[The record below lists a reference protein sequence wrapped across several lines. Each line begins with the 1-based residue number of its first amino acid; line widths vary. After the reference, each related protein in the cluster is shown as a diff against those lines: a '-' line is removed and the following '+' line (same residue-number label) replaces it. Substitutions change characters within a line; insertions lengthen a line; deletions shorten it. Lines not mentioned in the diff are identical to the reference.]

1 MKKTKYISLLL
12 AVVMLASVLLLAACG
27 KEKPDDT
34 TGDTTPAAPDTTAEP
49 VSDELTIFADGKSE
63 FSVVYASGSSKAQKY
78 AEQIARE
85 LSRFTSVTFTAV
97 SDAERPLAEYA
108 DSYEILVGMTD
119 RPESSE
125 KTADLRYK
133 DYTATVAGKKIII
146 GAREE
151 SMIKNAA
158 TYFIDMVIL
167 TQIVEN
173 PTNPKVVMSAENSH
187 TYIQNADYVV
197 KSFNINGTPI
207 TDYRI
212 VYPEAGPYSARR
224 TALVIR
230 YLISYRAGYLLPIV
244 GDSSVVTANEIIV
257 GKTAHGG
264 EDLSGAAAGSY
275 SVKLEGGNLYI
286 SADGMLGYETV
297 CDYFD
302 NEVIKGAEINID
314 ASVAKSGSGTAE
326 KDAELLSTRG
336 GNYRVMFYN
345 ILGNCDT
352 SKYPTRERNQL
363 AAEILISL
371 APDVFGLQE
380 CSPNSR
386 GAESIIKTLD
396 AAGYSEVSVT
406 VNNSNGVNYTP
417 LLYNRAKFRVVDKGY
432 VLFTGTAS
440 NDKSKSITWA
450 VFEEIEGG
458 KRFAV
463 CSTHYNYKADA
474 NADRV
479 KNAAQ
484 LVELNRTIAEKY
496 NCPIISGGDL
506 NCRADSEPFLNMLAS
521 GMQDLWTVSPVKEDL
536 KTTHAYPTWNSDADL
551 YFEYATPNG
560 GYSAAID
567 HAVLYNG
574 EKVIPKLFNVIT
586 LKYALLAADHCPL
599 VVDFD
604 IN

>member
-12 AVVMLASVLLLAACG
+12 AVVMLASVLLLAACN

-151 SMIKNAA
+151 SMIKNA

-244 GDSSVVTANEIIV
+244 GKI
-257 GKTAHGG
+257 
-264 EDLSGAAAGSY
+264 Y
-275 SVKLEGGNLYI
+275 
-286 SADGMLGYETV
+286 
-297 CDYFD
+297 
-302 NEVIKGAEINID
+302 
-314 ASVAKSGSGTAE
+314 
-326 KDAELLSTRG
+326 
-336 GNYRVMFYN
+336 
-345 ILGNCDT
+345 
-352 SKYPTRERNQL
+352 
-363 AAEILISL
+363 
-371 APDVFGLQE
+371 
-380 CSPNSR
+380 
-386 GAESIIKTLD
+386 
-396 AAGYSEVSVT
+396 
-406 VNNSNGVNYTP
+406 
-417 LLYNRAKFRVVDKGY
+417 
-432 VLFTGTAS
+432 
-440 NDKSKSITWA
+440 
-450 VFEEIEGG
+450 
-458 KRFAV
+458 
-463 CSTHYNYKADA
+463 
-474 NADRV
+474 
-479 KNAAQ
+479 
-484 LVELNRTIAEKY
+484 
-496 NCPIISGGDL
+496 
-506 NCRADSEPFLNMLAS
+506 
-521 GMQDLWTVSPVKEDL
+521 
-536 KTTHAYPTWNSDADL
+536 
-551 YFEYATPNG
+551 
-560 GYSAAID
+560 
-567 HAVLYNG
+567 
-574 EKVIPKLFNVIT
+574 
-586 LKYALLAADHCPL
+586 
-599 VVDFD
+599 
-604 IN
+604 